1 MSEGVAP
8 DHLAIL
14 IEGFHDKNAEMN
26 AAISRCAEKS
36 AEVAEV
42 FFQAGCRQVS
52 CLFSEAFPQ
61 GSFQS
66 AIAPLLGQG
75 VALRFLRSDWIEPAE
90 APVLNIGLAYSE
102 KEMLLELVRHFQ
114 GQHFLEETVSE
125 YFAEQNWTEPDLVI
139 LTSGSHTIGSA
150 LTWSIAYS
158 ELFFSTLPWLEF
170 TTEEAERAL
179 TEFQMRKRRFGRL

>member
-1 MSEGVAP
+1 M
-8 DHLAIL
+8 AIL
-14 IEGFHDKNAEMN
+14 IEGCHDKSAEMN
-26 AAISRCAEKS
+26 ANLAHCAEKT
-36 AEVAEV
+36 AEVAEAL
-42 FFQAGCRQVS
+42 FRAGCRQVS
-52 CLFSEAFPQ
+52 CFYSETFPQ
-61 GSFQS
+61 ESFQS
-66 AIAPLLGQG
+66 ALTPLLGQG
-75 VALRFLRSDWIEPAE
+75 VALRFLRSDWIEPVE

-114 GQHFLEETVSE
+114 GQQFLEETVGE
-125 YFAEQNWTEPDLVI
+125 YFAERNWTEPDLVI
-139 LTSGSHTIGSA
+139 LTGGSHTIGSA